1 MVSGENRYPPTN
13 NVSATLICLSIPD
26 VPNSICHI
34 GIKRYP
40 KELCGHRLRK
50 MLRHKNVYI

>member
-1 MVSGENRYPPTN
+1 MVSGENRYPPIN

-26 VPNSICHI
+26 VSNSICHI
-34 GIKRYP
+34 CIKRYP